1 MPVLQEE
8 SIMSLKMSE
17 AEREAFL
24 GGVHV
29 GVISIDRAGR
39 APLSV
44 PIWYDFKPERGVWVI
59 TEKTSEKG
67 ISLAAAERFTLVAQ
81 TEEPPA
87 YSYVSV
93 EGPVIEVREADRVKD
108 SRPMARRYFGEQL
121 GDAYVASQSEDAN
134 LVFTMRPERW
144 RTVDYGKLASPG

>member
-1 MPVLQEE
+1 VLQKE

-44 PIWYDFKPERGVWVI
+44 PIWYDFEPGRGVWVI
-59 TEKTSEKG
+59 TEETSEKG
-67 ISLAAAERFTLVAQ
+67 RALAAAERFTLVAQ

-93 EGPVIEVREADRVKD
+93 EGPVIEVREADREKD
-108 SRPMARRYFGEQL
+108 TRPMAHRYFGEQL
-121 GDAYVASQSEDAN
+121 GDGYVEAQSGGGG

-144 RTVDYGKLASPG
+144 RTVDYGKLMNPT